1 MSLKAVSLV
10 ELKLGVLLESERSG
24 ETVVEVCRRQGISRA
39 SYYRYQ
45 RRFLAEGVVGLE
57 ERSRRPLGSPRQIDA
72 GLELAICELRTRH
85 PRWGARRI
93 RTELA
98 RAGIEPPAVSTVHQV
113 LKRNY
118 LVAPQPPRRPRADKR
133 FEREVSNDLWQID
146 ATRVLLADQS
156 PVWVIDLLDDHA
168 RFLVGATAFPDA
180 TGEAAWEAF
189 TPASTLH
196 GLPRQLLSDNGLC
209 FTGRLHGR
217 EVLFERRLAKA
228 GVKMINSAPYHP
240 ETLGKLERFH
250 RTLKEW
256 LRDEGP
262 AADLPGLQLLL
273 DRFRAHYNLERP
285 HQGIGD
291 LTPAER
297 YQLGFELV
305 HGTPPP
311 ASAPLPAVD
320 ETDEKPRYPPHSILR
335 HVSANG
341 EISFQAMGINVGSRW
356 KGATVRVVALGELI
370 HVYHGDDLI
379 RAFVP
384 DRTKRIQPI
393 GPRASRTRPLILR

>member
-1 MSLKAVSLV
+1 M
-10 ELKLGVLLESERSG
+10 ELKLGVLSESERSG
-24 ETVVEVCRRQGISRA
+24 ETVAEVCRRQGISRA
-39 SYYRYQ
+39 SYYRY
-45 RRFLAEGVVGLE
+45 RRRYLAEGASGLE

-118 LVAPQPPRRPRADKR
+118 LVAPQPPRRARADKR

-146 ATRVLLADQS
+146 ATRVLLADKT

-189 TPASTLH
+189 TTASALH

-209 FTGRLHGR
+209 FTGRLHGN
-217 EVLFERRLAKA
+217 EVLFERRLAKT
-228 GVKMINSAPYHP
+228 GVVMINSAPYHP

-256 LRDEGP
+256 LQDEGP

-305 HGTPPP
+305 HGAPPP
-311 ASAPLPAVD
+311 ASAPPQPFD
-320 ETDEKPRYPPHSILR
+320 ETDEKPQYAPHSILR
-335 HVSANG
+335 LVSANG
-341 EISFQAMGINVGSRW
+341 EISYQKLGIQVGSRW
-356 KGATVRVVALGELI
+356 KGATVRVVELGEII
-370 HVYHGDDLI
+370 HVYHGNDLI
-379 RAFVP
+379 RALAP
-384 DRTKRIQPI
+384 DRSKRTQRI
-393 GPRASRTRPLILR
+393 GPRASRARQLMLR